1 MLIYENHE
9 NRSIPI
15 PLFLFLERKA
25 GMNTIPVAHFLYLAA
40 ILFAIGVFGVL
51 ARKNAISVLMG
62 IELMLNAVNINFLA
76 FAKYWGQQPSGP
88 VFVVFVITIAAAE
101 AAVALAIIISIY
113 RQWRSVNVDDAHNL
127 RG

>member
-1 MLIYENHE
+1 MT
-9 NRSIPI
+9 SIPI
-15 PLFLFLERKA
+15 
-25 GMNTIPVAHFLYLAA
+25 VHFLYLAA
-40 ILFAIGVFGVL
+40 VLFGIGLFGVL

-62 IELMLNAVNINFLA
+62 VELMLNAVNINYLA
-76 FAKYWGQQPSGP
+76 FAKYWNWNSLTGP

-113 RQWRSVNVDDAHNL
+113 RQMKSTNVDEVNYL